1 MDALIYILAYL
12 ISGAIYVYIKYLLDI
27 LPDMWSPAHP
37 LFMIILWPIVLT
49 SDLIRKINNEI
60 KNLKSS

>member
-1 MDALIYILAYL
+1 METLFCILAYL
-12 ISGAIYVYIKYLLDI
+12 ISGAIYMYVKYRLDI

-37 LFMIILWPIVLT
+37 LLMIILWPIVLT
-49 SDLIRKINNEI
+49 ADLVRKINNEI